1 MSAPHWDEAHAQL
14 DYRVTQVSKHVEGK
28 KDGFVTESKRIHIH
42 VYTTGFCVLALPLGA
57 AQSGACTGQRS
68 KLDVTRGTKDRL
80 ASPS

>member
-42 VYTTGFCVLALPLGA
+42 VYTNRLLCVRVAIGC
-57 AQSGACTGQRS
+57 GTIRRVHGS
-68 KLDVTRGTKDRL
+68 KVET
-80 ASPS
+80 